1 MASPIT
7 EIQKET
13 KTEEQLK
20 AEKLEELKTLLAENE
35 EAVAKTMSIMTE
47 LNSLGIFDAA
57 GYMLQAK
64 EEIAKIALGQISR
77 EPVTNLL
84 NTMMAAGGAL
94 SKADPEFMGRLLE
107 SAMAGTDQAQR
118 FLKEDRKVS
127 MFELMKAVGD
137 PDINRALGFGLQF
150 LKGMGKELRETPS
163 E

>member
-35 EAVAKTMSIMTE
+35 EAVAKTMSIMAE

-64 EEIAKIALGQISR
+64 RRLPKSHSDRFPGNLSPIS
-77 EPVTNLL
+77 
-84 NTMMAAGGAL
+84 
-94 SKADPEFMGRLLE
+94 
-107 SAMAGTDQAQR
+107 
-118 FLKEDRKVS
+118 
-127 MFELMKAVGD
+127 
-137 PDINRALGFGLQF
+137 
-150 LKGMGKELRETPS
+150 
-163 E
+163 